1 MAHPS
6 VPETTSAEHLDS
18 YPPGLITHST
28 HGPAWADARL
38 SVFLLTTTFEAFQ
51 MPAVAEPFI
60 VWVTSGDAQAQERV
74 AGEPWHSTRL
84 RRGSLF
90 ITAGGAPY
98 DFRWQRLSEEPL
110 EVVMV
115 LLDLALFEEALHDSH
130 GPLASK
136 ATLRDLSGVED
147 ASLVGLLQC
156 LRDEADQPAPS
167 AMYVRGIAQAIAVH
181 LSRHYVDI
189 EQNASKAAASL
200 PPFKLRRIMAWM
212 VEHLDQ
218 AFSLAALAEQAGM
231 SEYHFNRL
239 FKRATGVP
247 PSQHHIALRMAAAKR
262 LLRETDKT
270 VITVANEVGYANPSH
285 FARTFR
291 KSTGLTPSDYRRQ
304 R

>member
-1 MAHPS
+1 MEHPP
-6 VPETTSAEHLDS
+6 VPEMTSAEHLDS
-18 YPPGLITHST
+18 YPPGLITHTTS
-28 HGPAWADARL
+28 GPAWAVARL
-38 SVFLLTTTFEAFQ
+38 SVFSLSTASEVFQ

-60 VWVTSGDAQAQERV
+60 VWVTSGEAQAQERV
-74 AGEPWHSTRL
+74 EGEPWHTSRL
-84 RRGSLF
+84 HRGSLF

-98 DFRWQRLSEEPL
+98 EFRWQRLSDEPF

-115 LLDLALFEEALHDSH
+115 LLDLALFDDALHDTY
-130 GPLASK
+130 GFQASK
-136 ATLRDLSGVED
+136 ATLRDHSGFHD

-156 LRDEADQPAPS
+156 LRDEADQAAPS
-167 AMYVRGIAQAIAVH
+167 KMYVSGIAQAIAVH

-189 EQNASKAAASL
+189 DQNAGKAPASL
-200 PPFKLRRIMAWM
+200 PPFKLRRITAWM

-218 AFSLAALAEQAGM
+218 EFSLALLAEQAGM

-239 FKRATGVP
+239 FKRATGIP
-247 PSQHHIALRMAAAKR
+247 PSQHHIALRMGAAKR

-285 FARTFR
+285 FSRTFR
-291 KSTGLTPSDYRRQ
+291 KNTGMTPRDYRRQ